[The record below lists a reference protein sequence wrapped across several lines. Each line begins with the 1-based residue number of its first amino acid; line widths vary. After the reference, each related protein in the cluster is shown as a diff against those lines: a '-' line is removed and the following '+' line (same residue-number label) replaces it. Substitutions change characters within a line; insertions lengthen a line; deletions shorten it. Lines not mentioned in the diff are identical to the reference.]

1 MFLSLHCNIDESYL
15 YVKKTDICKF
25 RVPNNIAWY
34 EFCLGNI
41 SKYFT
46 KGELS
51 EISLNGTAF
60 DFSVD
65 HSPFEK
71 EDVLDIHEYLIKKNS
86 KQ

>member
-1 MFLSLHCNIDESYL
+1 MLLSLHCNIDESYL
-15 YVKKTDICKF
+15 YVKKTEICKF
-25 RVPNNIAWY
+25 RVPNNIPWC
-34 EFCLGNI
+34 EFCLGSI

-46 KGELS
+46 KDKLN
-51 EISLNGTAF
+51 EISLDGTVF

-71 EDVLDIHEYLIKKNS
+71 EGLLDIHGYFIKKNS